1 MPTYLMLMSATET
14 GTNKISEIGDRYD
27 SFRKQLK
34 KSGGRLVGAYGLLGG
49 YDYCA
54 IVELPSEKDLLRLS
68 LAIAERGGSRV
79 QTYRAFPM
87 DEFCAVAKDL

>member
-1 MPTYLMLMSATET
+1 MPTYLMLMSATEA
-14 GTNKISEIGDRYD
+14 GRSKISEIGTRYD
-27 SFRKQLK
+27 AFKKQLK
-34 KSGGRLVGAYGLLGG
+34 KSGGRLVGAYGLLGS

-68 LAIAERGGSRV
+68 LAIAERGSSRA
-79 QTYRAFPM
+79 QTYRAFAM